1 MAFLSRLT
9 KPLKGVL
16 EPFRDGATPRLRERE
31 IRALQD
37 SMSLV
42 LQSVSNQ
49 NAIAR
54 ENRRLQSATEQRLAA
69 LEQRL
74 ADLTTALANSGQHD
88 A

>member
-1 MAFLSRLT
+1 MAFLSFLT

-31 IRALQD
+31 VRALQE

-74 ADLTTALANSGQHD
+74 TELTRELANSRRHD